1 MKPEIAPDVTEQ
13 PAAPTGVACSDWLGH
28 GVGVPAPQAFAP
40 PPENLGNWKH
50 GRTSEM
56 RDKLKH
62 LKIGEYAE
70 GPMPQWERQAKR
82 LADKMG
88 IRVATRRVKENETV
102 RIYRVA

>member
-1 MKPEIAPDVTEQ
+1 MNNPDVTEQ
-13 PAAPTGVACSDWLGH
+13 PETPARVACSAWLGH
-28 GVGVPAPQAFAP
+28 SVGVPPPQAFAP
-40 PPENLGNWKH
+40 PPENPGNWKH

-56 RDKLKH
+56 RDKLRQ

-70 GPMPQWERQAKR
+70 GPMPQWKRQAKR
-82 LADKMG
+82 LANKLG